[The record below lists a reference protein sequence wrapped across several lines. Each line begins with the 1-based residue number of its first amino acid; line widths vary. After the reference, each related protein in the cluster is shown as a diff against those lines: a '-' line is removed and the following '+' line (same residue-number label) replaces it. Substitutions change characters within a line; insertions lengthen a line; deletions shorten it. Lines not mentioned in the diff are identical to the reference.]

1 LRSRRFWSLLALAS
15 LSLGITTGVQGSA
28 TAGSATAGSAT
39 AGSATAAT
47 SPADNVVVSF
57 TFDDA
62 RSSQYGVLPVF
73 GAHGMRATFYVNT
86 GLMGTTGIMSWA
98 QLHDIADAGHEIG
111 GHTVSHTG
119 LTEVNEAT
127 ARAEIQ
133 GDITNL
139 QAHGFPRPISFAYP
153 YGYYG
158 PPEEGYV
165 RDAGYASARTT
176 DIYTRESI
184 PPADPYALRM
194 IRPGFDGSDGLAALQ
209 QDVTSAEAAPGTTW
223 LIYLMHDFYSPI
235 NDEIADF
242 LAWLEPRAANGTVV
256 KTMGEVLSST
266 PTNQPP
272 VASAGSAQ
280 TVSAGSTVQLDGSGS
295 SDPNGDPLT
304 YQWTQTGG
312 PAVTLSSGTVVA
324 PTFTAPTSA
333 STLTFQL
340 VVNDGTVSSSPS
352 SVTIT
357 VQSVAGPTYRSSSS
371 TGNDAFGRALNVPVP
386 SGAAAS
392 DVVVV
397 AVSTWGSTAPTI
409 TAPAGFTLKASY
421 TGTTANGGADTTKIY
436 WKRLTVADTGRYRF
450 TWSSSRWAAGHAVAI
465 SGAVNSGDP
474 IESINRANSASAT
487 TFPSTSVTTT
497 APPLLA
503 WFGRN
508 DEAAPGVHTPP
519 AGFTEVQDKDSTGV
533 AYRRPGSAGT
543 YAATGA
549 TYIGTAN
556 PVQAVLVA
564 VKS

>member
-1 LRSRRFWSLLALAS
+1 
-15 LSLGITTGVQGSA
+15 
-28 TAGSATAGSAT
+28 
-39 AGSATAAT
+39 
-47 SPADNVVVSF
+47 
-57 TFDDA
+57 
-62 RSSQYGVLPVF
+62 
-73 GAHGMRATFYVNT
+73 
-86 GLMGTTGIMSWA
+86 
-98 QLHDIADAGHEIG
+98 
-111 GHTVSHTG
+111 
-119 LTEVNEAT
+119 AT

-139 QAHGFPRPISFAYP
+139 LAHGFPRPISFAYP

-340 VVNDGTVSSSPS
+340 VVNDGTASSSPS
-352 SVTIT
+352 TVTIT
-357 VQSVAGPTYRSSSS
+357 VNDGTSPADNVVVSFTFDDARSSQYGVLPVFGAHGMRATFYVN
-371 TGNDAFGRALNVPVP
+371 TGLM
-386 SGAAAS
+386 
-392 DVVVV
+392 
-397 AVSTWGSTAPTI
+397 
-409 TAPAGFTLKASY
+409 
-421 TGTTANGGADTTKIY
+421 GTTGIMSWAQLHDIAD
-436 WKRLTVADTGRYRF
+436 
-450 TWSSSRWAAGHAVAI
+450 AGHEIGGHTVHHTGLTEVDAATARAEIQGDITNLLAQGFPRPI
-465 SGAVNSGDP
+465 SFAYPYGYYGPAEEGYVRDAGY
-474 IESINRANSASAT
+474 ASA
-487 TFPSTSVTTT
+487 
-497 APPLLA
+497 
-503 WFGRN
+503 
-508 DEAAPGVHTPP
+508 
-519 AGFTEVQDKDSTGV
+519 
-533 AYRRPGSAGT
+533 
-543 YAATGA
+543 
-549 TYIGTAN
+549 
-556 PVQAVLVA
+556 
-564 VKS
+564 